1 MMDNKNTVTE
11 SLEETAA
18 CEALGAN
25 TAAESAAYQK
35 TLAEDQTG
43 AAAKLD
49 RQLRETSAR
58 LAAASPHLT
67 PSPDL
72 RARLLQATA
81 PKTFRMEDY
90 RKATREDSRFYKWG
104 FYAAAAFLVMA
115 SLYNLSVGRN
125 LETANKNILALQGQ
139 LNQAAAINQES
150 NNAVAAFIDPRS
162 VSLTWN
168 ENGKPFGRGLVNLA
182 THQALLIFPQELV
195 QPGTRMQ
202 ISMNVNG
209 KKVDFKTTTI
219 VAPAKDVALQLPSDK
234 VNFDMK
240 APEVENGKAAP
251 PTKIEFAGLSPMPK

>member
-49 RQLRETSAR
+49 RQLRETSAQ
-58 LAAASPHLT
+58 LAAASPHLA
-67 PSPDL
+67 PSTDL
-72 RARLLQATA
+72 RARILQATA
-81 PKTFRMEDY
+81 PQTFRMEDY
-90 RKATREDSRFYKWG
+90 RKATKEDPRFYKWG
-104 FYAAAAFLVMA
+104 FYVAAAFLVMA

-125 LETANKNILALQGQ
+125 LETANKNILALQSQ

-162 VSLTWN
+162 VYLTWN
-168 ENGKPFGRGLVNLA
+168 ENGKPFGRGLVNPA

-202 ISMNVNG
+202 LAMNVNG
-209 KKVDFKTTTI
+209 SKVDFKTTMI
-219 VAPAKDVALQLPSDK
+219 VAPANQIALQLPSDK
-234 VNFDMK
+234 VNFALK
-240 APEVENGKAAP
+240 SPEVESGRTAP
-251 PTKIEFAGLSPMPK
+251 PTKIEFAGLNSTSK